1 MSDHEVL
8 DDDVSPEDIQLEADL
23 TAADL
28 IIAYGPRATRPTPL
42 SVRNYHWLRGPSLPT
57 RNGYRAAQ
65 PILL

>member
-42 SVRNYHWLRGPSLPT
+42 SVQNYH
-57 RNGYRAAQ
+57 
-65 PILL
+65 